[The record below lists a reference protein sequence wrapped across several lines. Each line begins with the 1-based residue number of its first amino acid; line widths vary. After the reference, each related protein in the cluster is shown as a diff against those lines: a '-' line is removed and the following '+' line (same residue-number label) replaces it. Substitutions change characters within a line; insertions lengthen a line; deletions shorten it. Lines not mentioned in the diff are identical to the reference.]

1 MEDYAAK
8 MQLKPVVALRE
19 YVTGYAQYREAAV
32 LAALDELRAR
42 GQPAPE
48 EEALRP
54 ELESAAAAHRTV
66 VAAAEAET
74 ARVQNAPAGAE
85 VAAEAGP
92 ALYSPVSIVLFSM
105 LTMLAGGVL
114 MGLNLYRLGKK
125 RALLGLALFM
135 VVYAFFGTVAVN
147 AAMLSGLSPVW
158 GSLLFNLLGA
168 LAYVL
173 WFWPQHVGAAT
184 AYRSRSVLV
193 PVLVCVL
200 LMWSL
205 QKIAPYLIERQ
216 PKEVRAQLE
225 RLMRR

>member
-8 MQLKPVVALRE
+8 MQLKPLAALRE

-48 EEALRP
+48 EPALRP
-54 ELESAAAAHRTV
+54 ELEAAAAAHRTV
-66 VAAAEAET
+66 VVAAEAET
-74 ARVQNAPAGAE
+74 ARAQNAPAGVEA
-85 VAAEAGP
+85 AAEAGP

-105 LTMLAGGVL
+105 LTMLAGGLL

-125 RALLGLALFM
+125 RAVLGLVLFV

-147 AAMLSGLSPVW
+147 AALLSGLSPMW
-158 GSLLFNLLGA
+158 GSLLFNLPAA

-173 WFWPQHVGAAT
+173 WFWPRHVGAAT

-205 QKIAPYLIERQ
+205 QKIMPYLIERQ